1 MNIDELL
8 DQMDELLDDA
18 FNVPFSGGKR
28 VVDVDRVRGIIDD
41 IRLNMPTEI
50 RQAKAITAD
59 RIDIIKTAKK
69 EAEDIVKRAEE
80 RARALVSQEAVV
92 RAAQQHANEIN
103 AAAQTHSRELRAKT
117 VDYCEDVLR
126 KTEEQLAKSAVEV
139 KSLRTSMRRS
149 ASSAASAGTARVT
162 PRLQNPQNNQE

>member
-28 VVDVDRVRGIIDD
+28 VVDVDRVREIIEE

-50 RQAKAITAD
+50 RQAKAIVAD
-59 RIDIIKTAKK
+59 RADIIKTAKK
-69 EAEDIVKRAEE
+69 EAEDIVKRAED
-80 RARALVSQEAVV
+80 RARALVAQEAVV

-149 ASSAASAGTARVT
+149 ASSAGTARVT

>member
-18 FNVPFSGGKR
+18 LNVPFSGGKR
-28 VVDVDRVRGIIDD
+28 VVDVERVREIIDD

-50 RQAKAITAD
+50 RQAKAIVAD
-59 RIDIIKTAKK
+59 RADIVKTAKQ
-69 EAEDIVKRAEE
+69 EAEEIVKRAED
-80 RARALVSQEAVV
+80 RARALVAQEAVV
-92 RAAQQHANEIN
+92 KAAQQRANEIST
-103 AAAQTHSRELRAKT
+103 AAQTNSRELRAKT
-117 VDYCEDVLR
+117 LDYCEDVLR

-149 ASSAASAGTARVT
+149 AAGTARVT
-162 PRLQNPQNNQE
+162 PRPQHPQE

>member
-1 MNIDELL
+1 MKIDELL
-8 DQMDELLDDA
+8 DDMDEVLDDA

-28 VVDVDRVRGIIDD
+28 VVDVDRVREIIDD
-41 IRLNMPTEI
+41 IRLNMPTEL
-50 RQAKAITAD
+50 RQAQAITAD
-59 RIDIIKTAKK
+59 RVDIIKTAKK
-69 EAEDIVKRAEE
+69 EAEEIVKRAEE

-149 ASSAASAGTARVT
+149 ASSASSAGTARVT